1 MYVILSAAIEPA
13 TRTRLMY
20 AKASSYSVLR
30 QHTKLVLEHRM
41 LEVHQI
47 VFALKPLV
55 HRYLGFT

>member
-13 TRTRLMY
+13 TRTRLIY

-41 LEVHQI
+41 L
-47 VFALKPLV
+47 
-55 HRYLGFT
+55 